1 MKRTIY
7 FHTDRTMLAGSQ
19 VREED
24 FPESWIR
31 TQMVHPHFAG
41 EFREL
46 FRDVHKKGGS
56 GQQRDAVSGK
66 GRRI

>member
-1 MKRTIY
+1 MKSEMFEYNEKKRTIY

-41 EFREL
+41 EFR
-46 FRDVHKKGGS
+46 G
-56 GQQRDAVSGK
+56 AVPGCP
-66 GRRI
+66 